1 MKKYMYLEIIT
12 PDKKL
17 FSGEVKSVKLPG
29 SVGAFGV
36 LKNHA
41 PLISSL
47 KKGTIK
53 VVDEQKQNHYFE
65 IKSGVVEVLKN
76 KITVLAE

>member
-1 MKKYMYLEIIT
+1 MLLEIIT

-17 FSGEVKSVKLPG
+17 FSGEIKSVQLPG
-29 SVGAFGV
+29 TAGSFGV

-47 KKGTIK
+47 KKGDVK
-53 VVDEQKQNHYFE
+53 VVDEQKQNHTFP
-65 IKSGVVEVLKN
+65 IKGGVVEVLKN
-76 KITVLAE
+76 KVIVLAE

>member
-1 MKKYMYLEIIT
+1 MLLEIIT

-29 SVGAFGV
+29 SAGSFGV

-47 KKGTIK
+47 KKGTVK
-53 VVDEQKQNHYFE
+53 VTDEQKQNHSFA

-76 KITVLAE
+76 KIIVLAE

>member
-1 MKKYMYLEIIT
+1 MLLEIIT

-17 FSGEVKSVKLPG
+17 YSGEVKSVTLPG
-29 SVGAFGV
+29 SDGSFGV

-47 KKGTIK
+47 KKGSIK
-53 VVDEQKQNHYFE
+53 VVDEEKKNHSFNV
-65 IKSGVVEVLKN
+65 SGGVAEVLKN
-76 KITVLAE
+76 KIIVLAE

>member
-1 MKKYMYLEIIT
+1 MLLEIIT

-17 FSGEVKSVKLPG
+17 FSGEVKSVQLPG
-29 SVGAFGV
+29 SAGSFGV

-47 KKGTIK
+47 KKGNVK
-53 VVDEQKQNHYFE
+53 VVDKQKKTLSFP
-65 IKSGVVEVLKN
+65 IKGGVVEVLKN
-76 KITVLAE
+76 KVTVLAE